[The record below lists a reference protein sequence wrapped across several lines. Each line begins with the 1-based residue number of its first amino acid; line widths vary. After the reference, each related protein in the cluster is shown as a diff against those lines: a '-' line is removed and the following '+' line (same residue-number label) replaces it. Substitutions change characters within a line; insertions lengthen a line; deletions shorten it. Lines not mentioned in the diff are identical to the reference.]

1 MIKAHSCYFSTMHNK
16 CHSRTLTCK
25 PNKKIIIVKSKA
37 GPHEK
42 VNQTRET
49 RSKCERLALSDV
61 DRV

>member
-1 MIKAHSCYFSTMHNK
+1 MHNK